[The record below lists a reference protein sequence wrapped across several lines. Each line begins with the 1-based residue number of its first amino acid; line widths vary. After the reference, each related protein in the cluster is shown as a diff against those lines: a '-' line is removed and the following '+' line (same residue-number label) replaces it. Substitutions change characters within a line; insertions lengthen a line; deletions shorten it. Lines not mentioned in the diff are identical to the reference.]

1 MAREEACPAAGSPLG
16 WSGTLAQYLDVVA
29 DRPEL
34 ADDAHT
40 RLYRMIHAAGRR
52 ASDRAGQ
59 SAWTFFDRDLYG
71 LDAAVDTLVEEYLHS
86 AALGLETRRRLLLL
100 VGPVGGGKST
110 LVWLLKRGLEA
121 WTATDA
127 GAVYGIA
134 GCPMQEDPLHLLPP
148 ALRADWAR
156 RLGRRPAGELCPRC
170 RLALEHEYAGRY
182 LDMPV
187 TRVVFSEAN
196 RLGIG
201 TFVPSDPKSQ
211 DVAELTGSLDFST
224 ITQYGSE
231 SDPRAFRF
239 DGELYRANRGVME
252 FQEMLKLDER
262 FLYQL
267 LGLAQEGQF
276 KAGRFALISADQ
288 VVVGHTNEHEYR
300 AFAANPRN
308 EALLSRMIVIRVPYP
323 LRVRDE
329 VAVYKKLMGHSRPV
343 ETVHWAPGA
352 LEAAASVSVLSR
364 LKDRSDTL
372 VDPVTRLEVLN
383 GQEVPGLSPDEA
395 AAIREQAAQPGAGL
409 GMEGLDPRFVVNR
422 LAAAV
427 VRRDGPCIDART
439 VLRALDAGIGQH
451 ALAERVGPERMQQ
464 WIGQARRAYDERVR
478 RDVERQF
485 ITVFSDHARAL
496 FQRYLDHVD
505 QWLRPPGPRAPEAD
519 GAPVPDEA
527 LMRSIEEPLGILEGQ
542 RRTFREELWL
552 RVAAVGGQ
560 REAWD
565 YRVHARLRQAVERR
579 VFDHLADLLALEPSG
594 DAEGA
599 DVRLQQVVAGLTQS
613 GYCARCAP
621 GALKYVAELQAR

>member
-1 MAREEACPAAGSPLG
+1 MALEEARPSGALSG
-16 WSGTLAQYLDVVA
+16 WSGTLAQYLELVV

-34 ADDAHT
+34 ADDAHA

-52 ASDRAGQ
+52 PGEQGGPAVWA
-59 SAWTFFDRDLYG
+59 FFDGELYG
-71 LDAAVDTLVEEYLHS
+71 LEAAVDVLVEEYLHS
-86 AALGLETRRRLLLL
+86 AALGLEPRRRILLL

-127 GAVYGIA
+127 GAVYGIV

-148 ALRADWAR
+148 ALRRDWAR
-156 RLGRRPAGELCPRC
+156 RMGTFPSGDLCPRC
-170 RLALEHEYAGRY
+170 RLVLDEEYGGRY

-187 TRVVFSEAN
+187 ARIWFSEAE
-196 RLGIG
+196 RVGIG

-239 DGELYRANRGVME
+239 DGELYRANRGLME

-323 LRVRDE
+323 LKVRDE
-329 VAVYKKLMGHSRPV
+329 VAIYKKLLGHSRLM

-364 LKDRSDTL
+364 LKDRPDT
-372 VDPVTRLEVLN
+372 VADPVTRLEVLN
-383 GQEVPGLSPDEA
+383 GEDVPGLSPDEA
-395 AAIREQAAQPGAGL
+395 AAIREHAAQSSA

-427 VRRDGPCIDART
+427 VRRGGPCIDAPA
-439 VLRALDAGIGQH
+439 VLRALEAGMGQH
-451 ALAERVGPERMQQ
+451 ALAERTGSERLQQ

-485 ITVFSDHARAL
+485 VAVFSDHARAL
-496 FQRYLDHVD
+496 FQRYLDQVD
-505 QWLRPPGPRAPEAD
+505 LWLRPPAPRGGDAD
-519 GAPVPDEA
+519 GPAVPDEA
-527 LMRSIEEPLGILEGQ
+527 LMRSIEEPLGILEAQ

-552 RVAAVGGQ
+552 RVSAVGGQ

-579 VFDHLADLLALEPSG
+579 VFDQLADLLALEATG
-594 DAEGA
+594 DASGAGGRLPAVVEGLA
-599 DVRLQQVVAGLTQS
+599 EA
-613 GYCARCAP
+613 GYCARCGP
-621 GALKYVAELQAR
+621 GALKYVAEL

>member
-1 MAREEACPAAGSPLG
+1 MALEEARRAVHAPLE
-16 WSGTLAQYLDVVA
+16 WSGTLAQYLEVVA

-52 ASDRAGQ
+52 ASDSGGP
-59 SAWTFFDRDLYG
+59 SAWAFFDHELYG

-121 WTATDA
+121 WTATDT
-127 GAVYGIA
+127 GAVYGIR

-148 ALRADWAR
+148 TLRAEWSR
-156 RLGRRPAGELCPRC
+156 RLGRLPSGDLCPRC
-170 RLALEHEYAGRY
+170 RLTLAYEYGGRY

-187 TRVVFSEAN
+187 TRVVFSEAD

-276 KAGRFALISADQ
+276 KAGRFALISTDQ
-288 VVVGHTNEHEYR
+288 MVVGHTNDAEYR

-329 VAVYKKLMGHSRPV
+329 VAVYQKLLASSRPI

-364 LKDRSDTL
+364 LKERADT
-372 VDPVTRLEVLN
+372 VADPVTRLEVLN
-383 GQEVPGLSPDEA
+383 GQDVPGLSPDEA
-395 AAIREQAAQPGAGL
+395 AAIREQAAEPAAGM

-427 VRRDGPCIDART
+427 VRRDGPCIDAPA
-439 VLRALDAGIGQH
+439 VLRALDAGVGQH
-451 ALAERVGPERMQQ
+451 ALAERVGRERLQQ

-485 ITVFSDHARAL
+485 LAVFADHARAL
-496 FQRYLDHVD
+496 FQRYLDHVE
-505 QWLRPPGPRAPEAD
+505 QWLRPPEARGPES
-519 GAPVPDEA
+519 GGSPVPDET
-527 LMRSIEEPLGILEGQ
+527 LMRSIEEPLGILDAQ
-542 RRTFREELWL
+542 RRPFREELWL

-579 VFDHLADLLALEPSG
+579 VFDQLADLLALAPG
-594 DAEGA
+594 DGDGT
-599 DVRLQQVVAGLTQS
+599 DVRLQRVVEGLTQA
-613 GYCARCAP
+613 GYCARCAR
-621 GALKYVAELQAR
+621 GAVKYVADLQAR